1 MANDEEN
8 KKFPSTDW
16 AYKLNKQP
24 STVTF
29 IVAVPQYSFK
39 PLSKAGTSVL
49 KLMYK
54 QIETLNFK
62 MHYILGSNHFS
73 QYKTTSSLLMQSKKL
88 TAEIKHYYQ

>member
-16 AYKLNKQP
+16 TYKLNKQP

-62 MHYILGSNHFS
+62 MHYFLGSNHFG
-73 QYKTTSSLLMQSKKL
+73 QYKTTSLLLMQSKKL